1 MNNSICKPGLIA
13 ATVLLLSGNAAMAQ
27 TTPGAPQSQ
36 HQKVE
41 LSLTE
46 ALRLSLQ
53 NNKQLKLS
61 AAKIEE
67 AKANYHEAWNN
78 HLPDFKVSG
87 SYLRVN
93 SPTVDLK
100 VKLGSG
106 SQGGSTSSIK
116 VEQAAYA
123 LANVSMPLFSGFRI
137 KYGVESAKF
146 LETAA
151 TLDAEND
158 KEDVLQNTISA
169 YSNLYKSYKTIEL
182 VKKSLEQQKKRVT
195 DFNNMEE
202 NGVMAH
208 NDVLK
213 AQLQESNIELSL
225 LDAQSNYNVTSANMA
240 LMLGLPEG
248 SDIVPD
254 SNAFSGTADA
264 GSVAEWETNAIK
276 NRKDIA
282 ALASREQAAALGIK
296 SAKGEYYPG
305 VAVTGGYIAADVP
318 KLLTLTNA
326 LNIGIGLQYNV
337 GSIWKTGAKIDAAN
351 ARLHELQATKNIL
364 SERIDI
370 QINQAYE
377 SYLLSRRKI
386 DVYAKAV
393 EQSTENYRITKNK
406 HDNNLV
412 TTTELLEADIAQLQT
427 MLNYTF
433 SKVDAA
439 VAYNK
444 LKQTAGTLLADYH
457 SIK

>member
-13 ATVLLLSGNAAMAQ
+13 ATVMLLSGNVAMAQ

-36 HQKVE
+36 HQKVQ

-46 ALRLSLQ
+46 AMRMSLQ

-61 AAKIEE
+61 SAKIEE
-67 AKANYHEAWNN
+67 AKASYHEAWNN
-78 HLPDFKVSG
+78 HLPDFKISG

-106 SQGGSTSSIK
+106 SGTGGSIK

-169 YSNLYKSYKTIEL
+169 YSNLYKSFKTIEL
-182 VKKSLEQQKKRVT
+182 VKKSLEQQKKRVI

-225 LDAQSNYNVTSANMA
+225 LDAESNYNVTCANMT

-248 SDIVPD
+248 SDLIPD
-254 SNAFSGTADA
+254 SNAFSGAAEA
-264 GSVAEWETNAIK
+264 GSVADWETSAIK
-276 NRKDIA
+276 NRKDVA

-305 VAVTGGYIAADVP
+305 VAVTGGYIEADVP

-337 GSIWKTGAKIDAAN
+337 GSIWKTGAKIDAAT
-351 ARLHELQATKNIL
+351 ARLHELEATKNIL
-364 SERIDI
+364 AERIDI

-377 SYLLSRRKI
+377 AYLLSRRKI

-412 TTTELLEADIAQLQT
+412 TTTELLEADIAQLQAT
-427 MLNYTF
+427 LNYTF

-444 LKQTAGTLLADYH
+444 LKQTAGTLLTDYH